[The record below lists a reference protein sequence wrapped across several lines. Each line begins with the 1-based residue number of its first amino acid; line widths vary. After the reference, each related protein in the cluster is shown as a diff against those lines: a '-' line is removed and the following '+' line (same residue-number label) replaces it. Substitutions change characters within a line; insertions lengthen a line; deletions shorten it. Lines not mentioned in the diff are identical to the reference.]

1 MWFKC
6 GLLKLH
12 ANCSIFNN
20 KQTEDLT
27 TEETHLWPQRKGN
40 DEHARDTHQQLP
52 IQLNTAPS
60 RCEMF
65 LYLNFS
71 RHEFSF
77 QDTFFQIFF
86 SRIFFLICQRLI
98 KAITGVP
105 FLQIARC
112 HLVIG
117 LSSVLWRLMM
127 LYWSV
132 RECGSMGHQ
141 RDLVYL
147 FVLFVYVVRC
157 VYVFLLLF
165 EWFGLLLLSLLLS

>member
-12 ANCSIFNN
+12 ANCSIFNS

-77 QDTFFQIFF
+77 QDTFFQI
-86 SRIFFLICQRLI
+86 IFFQDI
-98 KAITGVP
+98 
-105 FLQIARC
+105 FLDMSTPYKSNY
-112 HLVIG
+112 G
-117 LSSVLWRLMM
+117 SSFFTN
-127 LYWSV
+127 S
-132 RECGSMGHQ
+132 
-141 RDLVYL
+141 
-147 FVLFVYVVRC
+147 
-157 VYVFLLLF
+157 
-165 EWFGLLLLSLLLS
+165 

>member
-1 MWFKC
+1 
-6 GLLKLH
+6 
-12 ANCSIFNN
+12 
-20 KQTEDLT
+20 LT
-27 TEETHLWPQRKGN
+27 TEETHLLTIVNIPQGPQRNGN

-52 IQLNTAPS
+52 IQMNTAPS

-117 LSSVLWRLMM
+117 LSSVL
-127 LYWSV
+127 
-132 RECGSMGHQ
+132 
-141 RDLVYL
+141 
-147 FVLFVYVVRC
+147 
-157 VYVFLLLF
+157 
-165 EWFGLLLLSLLLS
+165 

>member
-1 MWFKC
+1 MASEKRQWWTRTRYTSTT
-6 GLLKLH
+6 
-12 ANCSIFNN
+12 ANTIKYCTESLWDVFIF
-20 KQTEDLT
+20 EL
-27 TEETHLWPQRKGN
+27 
-40 DEHARDTHQQLP
+40 
-52 IQLNTAPS
+52 
-60 RCEMF
+60 
-65 LYLNFS
+65 S

-141 RDLVYL
+141 RDLSVRIVCICRSVCVCL
-147 FVLFVYVVRC
+147 SFIVWMIWVV
-157 VYVFLLLF
+157 VVVAVVVVNWWLVF
-165 EWFGLLLLSLLLS
+165 WFYSL